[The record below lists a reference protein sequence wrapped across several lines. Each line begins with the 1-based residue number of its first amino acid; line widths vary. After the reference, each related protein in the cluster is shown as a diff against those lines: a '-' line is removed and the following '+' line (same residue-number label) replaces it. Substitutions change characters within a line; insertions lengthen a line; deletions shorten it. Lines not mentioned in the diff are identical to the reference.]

1 MTTTEQAAGW
11 IGVSAP
17 RREDAALIRGRGRF
31 IADVDLPGTL
41 HMAVLRSPFAHAR
54 IEGIDASAAEALEG
68 VHLVITPDDLEGIG
82 AFPTIWRLPGQK
94 ECHTPALA
102 PGKARYAGE
111 PVAAVVADS
120 RYTAEDALDLID
132 VDYEVLDHVV
142 DVEAALEDGAPV
154 INEHMGDNVIIHHV
168 SPGYNALGEVGDLEA
183 AMAEADEVITGRLRI
198 GRYSGVPLE
207 TRGLVADWD
216 ELRQTLTL
224 HSESQVAHLLRTELA
239 AALGIP
245 ETSIRILTPNIG
257 GAFGNKWDRYPEDIL
272 APLASMKLGRPV
284 KWIEDRRESLQATV
298 HGREQVQEWQLAV
311 KSDGTVLGLKGRVL
325 SDQGAHLH
333 SVGIGPAWVTG
344 AAAINQYKIVNY
356 YCDVLGVAT
365 NKTPNSTFRGFGGP
379 EAMFGIERMM
389 DKAARKL
396 GIDPA
401 EIRRKNMIGADEF
414 PYFSHGGAVY
424 DSGDYPAA
432 LAKALEAADYEGLRE
447 EQAALREQGVH
458 RGIGIASYIH
468 VSGFGPSAIL
478 GMLDYY
484 TGGYEGSTVKIDPHG
499 RATLYT
505 GMIPMGQG
513 TETTLA
519 QVAAD
524 HLGIDIANVRV
535 VWGDTDQTPYTGFG
549 SAGSR
554 SNVAAVALI
563 KAIEEIKAKAVRI
576 GAGLLEADPEDVDYG
591 GGRISVK
598 GAEEMRSL
606 SLAEVAQQAY
616 WGHKIPEGDQPGLE
630 ATYVYDPAN
639 FTTAYGTH
647 VAVVDVDVQTGK
659 IDWVKYVVV
668 DDAGTIINPL
678 LVEGQIHGA
687 LAQGLGGAVLE
698 EFVYDQETGQLLSS
712 TLMDYLLPSFTDL
725 PDFEIHHLVTP
736 SPHTEGGFKGMGEA
750 GCFPAGPV
758 LANAVSDALAP
769 LGVEVD
775 QTPVTPSRLWAL
787 IDAASAG

>member
-1 MTTTEQAAGW
+1 MTTTQETRW

-17 RREDAALIRGRGRF
+17 RREDAPLIRGRGRF
-31 IADVDLPGTL
+31 IADVEPAGTL

-54 IEGIDASAAEALEG
+54 IAAIDTSAAESLDG
-68 VHLVITPDDLEGIG
+68 VHCVLTSESLEGIG

-94 ECHTPALA
+94 ESNTPALA
-102 PGKARYAGE
+102 PGKARYVGE

-120 RYTAEDALDLID
+120 RYLAEDALDLID
-132 VDYEVLDHVV
+132 VDYDVLDHVV
-142 DVEAALEDGAPV
+142 DVEAALADGAPV
-154 INEHMGDNVIIHHV
+154 INEDMGDNTIIEYTF
-168 SPGYNALGEVGDLEA
+168 PGINALGVAGDIEA
-183 AMAEADEVITGRLRI
+183 AFADADEIVSGRLKI

-207 TRGLVADWD
+207 TRGLVAEWD
-216 ELRQTLTL
+216 DLRQTLTL
-224 HSESQVAHLLRTELA
+224 HSESQVASLLRTELA

-245 ETSIRILTPNIG
+245 ETSVRILTPNIG

-272 APLASMKLGRPV
+272 VSLASMKLDRPV
-284 KWIEDRRESLQATV
+284 KWIEDRREALQATV
-298 HGREQVQEWQLAV
+298 HGREQLQEWQVAA
-311 KSDGTVLGLKGRVL
+311 KADGTVLGVRGRVL

-344 AAAINQYKIVNY
+344 AAAVNQYKVANY
-356 YCDVLGVAT
+356 HCDVVGVAT

-379 EAMFGIERMM
+379 EGIFGIERMM
-389 DKAARKL
+389 DKTARQL

-401 EIRRKNMIGADEF
+401 ELRRRNMIQADEF
-414 PYFSHGGAVY
+414 PYFSPAGAVY
-424 DSGDYPAA
+424 DSGSYPEA
-432 LAKALEAADYEGLRE
+432 LDKALEAVDYDSLRE
-447 EQAALREQGVH
+447 EQKSLREQGVC

-478 GMLDYY
+478 GFLDYY

-524 HLGIDIANVRV
+524 QLEIDISNVRV

-554 SNVAAVALI
+554 SNVAAVAVI

-576 GAGLLEADPEDVDYG
+576 GAGLLEADPEDVAYSD
-591 GGRISVK
+591 GRISVK

-606 SLAEVAQQAY
+606 TLAEVAQQAY
-616 WGHKIPEGDQPGLE
+616 WAHRIPEGDQPGLE
-630 ATYVYDPAN
+630 ASYVYDPAN
-639 FTTAYGTH
+639 FTTAFGTH
-647 VAVVDVDVQTGK
+647 VAVVDVDTDTGK

-687 LAQGLGGAVLE
+687 LAQGLGGAMLE
-698 EFVYDQETGQLLSS
+698 EFVYDDETGQLLSS

-725 PDFEIHHLVTP
+725 PDFEIHHMVTP

-750 GCFPAGPV
+750 GCFPAGAA
-758 LANAVSDALAP
+758 LANAVTDALSH

-775 QTPVTPSRLWAL
+775 QTPVTPSRLWTL
-787 IDAASAG
+787 IDEATG

>member
-1 MTTTEQAAGW
+1 MTTTQENRW

-17 RREDAALIRGRGRF
+17 RREDAPLIRGRGRY
-31 IADVDLPGTL
+31 IADIEPAGTV
-41 HMAVLRSPFAHAR
+41 HMAILRSPYAHAR
-54 IEGIDASAAEALEG
+54 INGIDTAAAEALDG
-68 VHLVITPDDLEGIG
+68 VHCVLTAADLEGIG
-82 AFPTIWRLPGQK
+82 DFPTIWRLPGQK
-94 ECHTPALA
+94 ECTTPAFA
-102 PGKARYAGE
+102 PGKARYVGE

-120 RYTAEDALDLID
+120 RYLAEDALDLLD
-132 VDYEVLDHVV
+132 VDYEILDHVV
-142 DVEAALEDGAPV
+142 DVEAALADGAPV
-154 INEHMGDNVIIHHV
+154 INEDMGDNTIIEYTF
-168 SPGYNALGEVGDLEA
+168 PGINALGVAGDVDGAFE
-183 AMAEADEVITGRLRI
+183 EADEIVSGRFKV
-198 GRYSGVPLE
+198 GRYSGVALE
-207 TRGLVADWD
+207 TRGHVAEWD
-216 ELRQTLTL
+216 DLRQTLTL
-224 HSESQVAHLLRTELA
+224 HSGSQVASLLRTELA

-245 ETSIRILTPNIG
+245 ETSVRILTPNIG
-257 GAFGNKWDRYPEDIL
+257 GAFGNQWDRYPEDIL
-272 APLASMKLGRPV
+272 VSLASMKLGRPV
-284 KWIEDRRESLQATV
+284 KWIEDRREALQATV
-298 HGREQVQEWQLAV
+298 HGREQLQEWQLAAS
-311 KSDGTVLGLKGRVL
+311 SDGTVLGLKGRVL

-344 AAAINQYKIVNY
+344 AAAVNQYKIANY
-356 YCDVLGVAT
+356 HCDVVGVAT

-389 DKAARKL
+389 DKTARKL

-401 EIRRKNMIGADEF
+401 ELRRRNMIQADEF
-414 PYFSHGGAVY
+414 PYFSPGGAVY
-424 DSGDYPAA
+424 DSGNYPAA
-432 LAKALEAADYEGLRE
+432 LEKALEAVEYDKVRE
-447 EQAALREQGVH
+447 EQQSLRDQGVY

-478 GMLDYY
+478 GILDYY

-524 HLGIDIANVRV
+524 HLEIDIANVRV

-554 SNVAAVALI
+554 SNVAAVAVI

-576 GAGLLEADPEDVDYG
+576 GAGLLEADPDDVAYAD
-591 GGRISVK
+591 GRISVK

-606 SLAEVAQQAY
+606 SLADVAQQAY
-616 WGHKIPEGDQPGLE
+616 WAHKLPEGDQPTLE

-639 FTTAYGTH
+639 FTTACGTH
-647 VAVVDVDVQTGK
+647 VAVVDVDIDTGK

-687 LAQGLGGAVLE
+687 LSNGLGGAMLE
-698 EFVYDQETGQLLSS
+698 EFVYDEESGQLLSS
-712 TLMDYLLPSFTDL
+712 TLMDYLVPSFTDL

-750 GCFPAGPV
+750 GCFPAAGA
-758 LANAVSDALAP
+758 LANAVTDALSH
-769 LGVEVD
+769 LGVEAD
-775 QTPVTPSRLWAL
+775 QTPVTPSRLWSL
-787 IDAASAG
+787 IDQAGG

>member
-1 MTTTEQAAGW
+1 MTTTQQTRW

-17 RREDAALIRGRGRF
+17 RREDATLIRGRGRF
-31 IADVDLPGTL
+31 IADVEPAGTL
-41 HMAVLRSPFAHAR
+41 HLGILRSPFAHAR
-54 IEGIDASAAEALEG
+54 INGIDTSAAAALDG
-68 VHLVITPDDLEGIG
+68 VHLVLTADDLEGIG
-82 AFPTIWRLPGQK
+82 DFPNIWRLPGQK
-94 ECHTPALA
+94 ESTTPAFA
-102 PGKARYAGE
+102 PGKARYVGE
-111 PVAAVVADS
+111 SVAAVVADS
-120 RYTAEDALDLID
+120 RYIAEDALDLIN

-142 DVEAALEDGAPV
+142 DVEAALIDGAPV
-154 INEHMGDNVIIHHV
+154 INEDMGDNAIIEYTF
-168 SPGYNALGEVGDLEA
+168 PGINALGVAGDIDA
-183 AMAEADEVITGRLRI
+183 AFADADEIISGRFHI

-207 TRGLVADWD
+207 TRGLVAEWD
-216 ELRQTLTL
+216 DRRQALTL
-224 HSESQVAHLLRTELA
+224 HSESQVASLLRTELV
-239 AALGIP
+239 AALGLP
-245 ETSIRILTPNIG
+245 ETSVRILTPNIG
-257 GAFGNKWDRYPEDIL
+257 GVFGNKWDRYPEDIL
-272 APLASMKLGRPV
+272 VSLAAMKLDRPV
-284 KWIEDRRESLQATV
+284 KWIEDRRENLQATV
-298 HGREQVQEWQLAV
+298 HGREQVQEWQLAA
-311 KSDGTVLGLKGRVL
+311 KSDGTILGLRGRIL

-344 AAAINQYKIVNY
+344 AAAVNQYKIANY
-356 YCDVLGVAT
+356 HCDVVGVAT

-379 EAMFGIERMM
+379 EGIFGIERMV
-389 DKAARKL
+389 DKTARKL

-401 EIRRKNMIGADEF
+401 ELRRRNMIQADEF
-414 PYFSHGGAVY
+414 PYFSPAGAVY
-424 DSGDYPAA
+424 DSGNYPAA
-432 LAKALEAADYEGLRE
+432 LEKALEAVEYDKMRE
-447 EQAALREQGVH
+447 EQRNLREQGVC

-524 HLGIDIANVRV
+524 HLEIDISNVRV

-554 SNVAAVALI
+554 SNLAAVAPI

-576 GAGLLEADPEDVDYG
+576 GAGLLEADPEDVAYSN
-591 GGRISVK
+591 GRISVK

-606 SLAEVAQQAY
+606 ALAEVAQQAY
-616 WGHKIPEGDQPGLE
+616 WGHRIPEGDHPGLE

-647 VAVVDVDVQTGK
+647 VAVVDVDCDTGK

-668 DDAGTIINPL
+668 DDCGTVINPL

-687 LAQGLGGAVLE
+687 LAQGLGGAILE
-698 EFVYDQETGQLLSS
+698 EFVYDDQA
-712 TLMDYLLPSFTDL
+712 
-725 PDFEIHHLVTP
+725 
-736 SPHTEGGFKGMGEA
+736 GG
-750 GCFPAGPV
+750 
-758 LANAVSDALAP
+758 
-769 LGVEVD
+769 
-775 QTPVTPSRLWAL
+775 
-787 IDAASAG
+787 

>member
-1 MTTTEQAAGW
+1 MTMTQESRW

-17 RREDAALIRGRGRF
+17 RREDASLIRGRGRF
-31 IADVDLPGTL
+31 IADIEPAGTL

-54 IEGIDASAAEALEG
+54 VDGIDTSAAKALEG
-68 VHLVITPDDLEGIG
+68 VHCVLTAADLEGIG

-94 ECHTPALA
+94 QSDTPAFG
-102 PGKARYAGE
+102 PGKVRYVGE

-120 RYTAEDALDLID
+120 RYIAEDALDLID

-142 DVEAALEDGAPV
+142 DVEAAVAEGAPV
-154 INEHMGDNVIIHHV
+154 INESMGDNVIIDYTF
-168 SPGYNALGEVGDLEA
+168 PGINALGVAGDVGA
-183 AMAEADEVITGRLRI
+183 AFEEADEVVSGKFRV

-207 TRGLVADWD
+207 TRGLVAEWD
-216 ELRQTLTL
+216 DLRQTLIL

-272 APLASMKLGRPV
+272 VSLAAMKLRRPV

-298 HGREQVQEWQLAV
+298 HGREQVQEWHLAA
-311 KSDGTVLGLKGRVL
+311 KADGTILGFKGRVL

-344 AAAINQYKIVNY
+344 AAALNQYKIANY
-356 YCDVLGVAT
+356 HCNILGVAT

-379 EAMFGIERMM
+379 EGMFGIERMM
-389 DKAARKL
+389 DKMARRL
-396 GIDPA
+396 GMDPA
-401 EIRRKNMIGADEF
+401 ELRRRNMIQADEF
-414 PYFSHGGAVY
+414 PYFSPGGGVY
-424 DSGDYPAA
+424 DSGNYPAA
-432 LAKALEAADYEGLRE
+432 LAKALEAVEYDRLRE
-447 EQAALREQGVH
+447 EQEELRSQGIYRGV
-458 RGIGIASYIH
+458 GIGSYIH

-478 GMLDYY
+478 GILDYY

-524 HLGIDIANVRV
+524 HLGIDLSNVRV

-554 SNVAAVALI
+554 SNVAAVAII

-576 GAGLLEADPEDVDYG
+576 GAGLLEADPEDVAYSE
-591 GGRISVK
+591 GRISVK

-606 SLAEVAQQAY
+606 SLGEVAQQAY
-616 WGHKIPEGDQPGLE
+616 WAHKIPEGDQPGLE

-647 VAVVDVDVQTGK
+647 VAVVDVDIDTGK
-659 IDWVKYVVV
+659 IKWVNYVVV
-668 DDAGTIINPL
+668 DDCGTVINPL

-687 LAQGLGGAVLE
+687 LAQGLGGAMLE
-698 EFVYDQETGQLLSS
+698 EFVYDDETGQLLSS
-712 TLMDYLLPSFTDL
+712 SLMDYLLPSFTDL

-750 GCFPAGPV
+750 GCFPAAPA
-758 LANAVSDALAP
+758 LANAIGDALSH

-775 QTPVTPSRLWAL
+775 QTPITPSRLWAL
-787 IDAASAG
+787 IAEAGNS

>member
-1 MTTTEQAAGW
+1 MTTTQETRW
-11 IGVSAP
+11 IGVRAP
-17 RREDAALIRGRGRF
+17 RREDAPLIRGRGRF
-31 IADVDLPGTL
+31 IADIEPAGTL

-54 IEGIDASAAEALEG
+54 IDGIDASAAEALEG
-68 VHLVITPDDLEGIG
+68 VHCVLTTDDLDGIG

-94 ECHTPALA
+94 ESNTPALA
-102 PGKARYAGE
+102 PGKARYVGE
-111 PVAAVVADS
+111 PIAAVVADS
-120 RYTAEDALDLID
+120 RYVAEDALDLID

-142 DVEAALEDGAPV
+142 DVEAALADGAPV
-154 INEHMGDNVIIHHV
+154 INEDMGDNTIIEYTF
-168 SPGYNALGEVGDLEA
+168 PGINALGVAGDIEGA
-183 AMAEADEVITGRLRI
+183 FAEADEIISGKFRI

-207 TRGLVADWD
+207 TRGLVAEWD
-216 ELRQTLTL
+216 DLRQTLTL
-224 HSESQVAHLLRTELA
+224 HSESQVASLLRTELA
-239 AALGIP
+239 AALGLP
-245 ETSIRILTPNIG
+245 ETSVRILTPNIG

-272 APLASMKLGRPV
+272 VSLAAMKLDRPV
-284 KWIEDRRESLQATV
+284 KWIEDRREALQATV
-298 HGREQVQEWQLAV
+298 HGRQQLQEWQLAA
-311 KSDGTVLGLKGRVL
+311 KADGTVLGLKGRVL

-333 SVGIGPAWVTG
+333 SVGLGPAWVTG
-344 AAAINQYKIVNY
+344 AAAVNQYKIANY
-356 YCDVLGVAT
+356 HCDLVGVAT

-379 EAMFGIERMM
+379 EAIFGIERMM
-389 DKAARKL
+389 EKTARKL

-401 EIRRKNMIGADEF
+401 ELRRRNMIQADEF
-414 PYFSHGGAVY
+414 PYFSPGGAVY
-424 DSGDYPAA
+424 DSGSYPEA
-432 LAKALEAADYEGLRE
+432 LEKALEAVEYDQLRE
-447 EQAALREQGVH
+447 TQQSLRDQGVY

-478 GMLDYY
+478 GFLDYY

-505 GMIPMGQG
+505 GMIPIGQG

-524 HLGIDIANVRV
+524 QLGIDISNVKV

-554 SNVAAVALI
+554 SNVAAVAVI
-563 KAIEEIKAKAVRI
+563 KAIEEIRAKAVRI
-576 GAGLLEADPEDVDYG
+576 GAGLLEADPEDVAYAD
-591 GGRISVK
+591 GRISVK

-606 SLAEVAQQAY
+606 TLADVAQQAY
-616 WGHKIPEGDQPGLE
+616 WAHRIPEGDQPGLE
-630 ATYVYDPAN
+630 ASYVYDPAN

-647 VAVVDVDVQTGK
+647 VAVVDVDADTGK

-668 DDAGTIINPL
+668 DDCGTIINPL

-687 LAQGLGGAVLE
+687 LAHGLGGAMLE
-698 EFVYDQETGQLLSS
+698 EFVYDDETGQLLSS

-736 SPHTEGGFKGMGEA
+736 SPHTEGGFKGMGES
-750 GCFPAGPV
+750 GCFPSAAA
-758 LANAVSDALAP
+758 LANAVGDALSH

-775 QTPVTPSRLWAL
+775 QTPVTPSRLWTL
-787 IDAASAG
+787 IDQAGG

>member
-1 MTTTEQAAGW
+1 MTATQSTGW

-17 RREDAALIRGRGRF
+17 RREDAPLIRGRGRF
-31 IADVDLPGTL
+31 IADVSPAGAIHL
-41 HMAVLRSPFAHAR
+41 AVLRSPFAHAR
-54 IEGIDASAAEALEG
+54 INGVDTSAAESLPG
-68 VHLVITPDDLEGIG
+68 VHGVITADDLEGIG
-82 AFPTIWRLPGQK
+82 AFPTVWRLPGQK

-102 PGKARYAGE
+102 PGKARYVGE
-111 PVAAVVADS
+111 PVAAVIADS
-120 RYTAEDALDLID
+120 RYIAEDALDLIE

-142 DVEAALEDGAPV
+142 DVEAALAEDAPV
-154 INEHMGDNVIIHHV
+154 INEHMGDNVIIEYTF
-168 SPGYNALGEVGDLEA
+168 PGINALGVAGDLDGA
-183 AMAEADEVITGRLRI
+183 FAEADEVITGRFRI

-216 ELRQTLTL
+216 DLRQTLTL

-272 APLASMKLGRPV
+272 VSLASMRLGRPV

-298 HGREQVQEWQLAV
+298 HGRQQLQEWQLAV
-311 KSDGTVLGLKGRVL
+311 RSDGALLGLKGRVL

-344 AAAINQYKIVNY
+344 AAAVNQYKIANY
-356 YCDVLGVAT
+356 HCDVLGVAT

-379 EAMFGIERMM
+379 EAMFGIERMV

-401 EIRRKNMIGADEF
+401 EIRRMNMIGADEF
-414 PYFSHGGAVY
+414 PYFSPGGAVY
-424 DSGDYPAA
+424 DSGNYPTA
-432 LAKALEAADYEGLRE
+432 LAKALEAVEYDRLRE
-447 EQAALREQGVH
+447 EQAALREQGVR
-458 RGIGIASYIH
+458 RGIGIGSYIH

-524 HLGIDIANVRV
+524 HLEIDIANVRV

-554 SNVAAVALI
+554 SNVAAVAVI

-576 GAGLLEADPEDVDYG
+576 GAGLLEADPEDVAYG
-591 GGRISVK
+591 DGRISVK

-606 SLAEVAQQAY
+606 TLAEVAQQAY

-687 LAQGLGGAVLE
+687 LAQGLGGAILE
-698 EFVYDQETGQLLSS
+698 EFVYDEETGQLLSS
-712 TLMDYLLPSFTDL
+712 SLMDYLLPSFTDL
-725 PDFEIHHLVTP
+725 PDFEIHHLETP

-750 GCFPAGPV
+750 GCFPAGAV
-758 LANAVSDALAP
+758 VANAVTDALSD
-769 LGVEVD
+769 LGIEVD
-775 QTPVTPSRLWAL
+775 ETPVTPARLWGL
-787 IDAASAG
+787 INAAGG

>member
-1 MTTTEQAAGW
+1 MTATQETRW
-11 IGVSAP
+11 IGVSAA
-17 RREDAALIRGRGRF
+17 RREDAPLIRGRGRF
-31 IADVDLPGTL
+31 IADIEPAGTL

-54 IEGIDASAAEALEG
+54 INGIDTSAAEALDG
-68 VHLVITPDDLEGIG
+68 VQLVLTGDDLEGIG

-94 ECHTPALA
+94 ECDTPALA
-102 PGKARYAGE
+102 PGKARYVGE

-120 RYTAEDALDLID
+120 RYIAEDALDLID

-142 DVEAALEDGAPV
+142 DVEAALADGAPL
-154 INEHMGDNVIIHHV
+154 INEDMGDNAVIEYTF
-168 SPGYNALGEVGDLEA
+168 PGVNALGVAGDVA
-183 AMAEADEVITGRLRI
+183 AAFEDADEVITGRFRI

-207 TRGLVADWD
+207 TRGLVAEWD
-216 ELRQTLTL
+216 DLRHTLTL
-224 HSESQVAHLLRTELA
+224 HSESQVAHLLRTELS

-245 ETSIRILTPNIG
+245 EPSIRILTPHIG

-272 APLASMKLGRPV
+272 VSLAAMRLGRPV
-284 KWIEDRRESLQATV
+284 KWIEDRREALRATV
-298 HGREQVQEWQLAV
+298 HGREQVQYWQMAAR
-311 KSDGTVLGLKGRVL
+311 SDGVILGFKGRVL

-344 AAAINQYKIVNY
+344 AAAVNQYKIANY
-356 YCDVLGVAT
+356 HCDVVGVAT

-389 DKAARKL
+389 DKTARKL

-401 EIRRKNMIGADEF
+401 ELRRRNMIQADEF
-414 PYFSHGGAVY
+414 PYFSPGGAVY
-424 DSGDYPAA
+424 DSGNYPGA
-432 LAKALEAADYEGLRE
+432 LEKALEAVEYDRARA
-447 EQAALREQGVH
+447 EQQNLREQGIY

-499 RATLYT
+499 RTTLYT

-524 HLGIDIANVRV
+524 HLGIDISDVRV

-576 GAGLLEADPEDVDYG
+576 GAGLLEADPEDVTYAD
-591 GGRISVK
+591 GRISVR

-606 SLAEVAQQAY
+606 TLADVAQQAY
-616 WGHKIPEGDQPGLE
+616 WGHRIPEGDQPGLE

-647 VAVVDVDVQTGK
+647 VAVVDVDIDTGK

-668 DDAGTIINPL
+668 DDCGTVINPL

-687 LAQGLGGAVLE
+687 LAQGLGGALLE
-698 EFVYDQETGQLLSS
+698 EFVYDDETGQLLSS

-750 GCFPAGPV
+750 GCFPAAAA
-758 LANAVSDALAP
+758 LTNAVADALSH

-775 QTPVTPSRLWAL
+775 RTPVTPSRLWAL
-787 IDAASAG
+787 IDQAKG

>member
-1 MTTTEQAAGW
+1 MTTTQETGW
-11 IGVSAP
+11 IGRSAP
-17 RREDAALIRGRGRF
+17 RREDGPLIRGRGRF
-31 IADVDLPGTL
+31 IADIEPAGTL

-54 IEGIDASAAEALEG
+54 ISAIDTSAAGALDG
-68 VHLVITPDDLEGIG
+68 VHLVLTADDLDGVG
-82 AFPTIWRLPGQK
+82 DFPTIWRLPGQK
-94 ECHTPALA
+94 ESDTPALA
-102 PGKARYAGE
+102 PGKARYVGE

-120 RYTAEDALDLID
+120 RYVAEDGLDLIE

-142 DVEAALEDGAPV
+142 GVEAAIAEDAPV
-154 INEHMGDNVIIHHV
+154 INEHMGDNAIIEYTF
-168 SPGYNALGEVGDLEA
+168 PGINALGEAGDVA
-183 AMAEADEVITGRLRI
+183 AAFDEADEIVSGRFHI

-207 TRGLVADWD
+207 TRGLVVEWD
-216 ELRQTLTL
+216 DLRQTLTV
-224 HSESQVAHLLRTELA
+224 HSESQVASLFRTELA
-239 AALGIP
+239 AALGLP
-245 ETSIRILTPNIG
+245 ETAVRVLTPNIG

-272 APLASMKLGRPV
+272 VSVAAMRLGRPV
-284 KWIEDRRESLQATV
+284 KWIEDRRESLRATV
-298 HGREQVQEWQLAV
+298 HGREQVQEWRLAAR
-311 KSDGTVLGLKGRVL
+311 SDGTILGLKGRVL

-344 AAAINQYKIVNY
+344 AAAVNQYKIANY
-356 YCDVLGVAT
+356 HCDVIGVAT

-379 EAMFGIERMM
+379 EAMFGIERMVDKTARRLGM
-389 DKAARKL
+389 DQ
-396 GIDPA
+396 A

-414 PYFSHGGAVY
+414 PYFSPGGAVY
-424 DSGDYPAA
+424 DSGNYPAA
-432 LAKALEAADYEGLRE
+432 LEKALEAVEYDKLRA
-447 EQAALREQGVH
+447 EQQSLREQGIY
-458 RGIGIASYIH
+458 RGVGIASYIH

-478 GMLDYY
+478 GFLDYY

-524 HLGIDIANVRV
+524 HLEIDIANVRV

-563 KAIEEIKAKAVRI
+563 KAIDEIKAKAVRI
-576 GAGLLEADPEDVDYG
+576 GAGLLEADPDDVAYAD
-591 GGRISVK
+591 GRISVK
-598 GAEEMRSL
+598 GAEEMKSL
-606 SLAEVAQQAY
+606 TLAEVAQQAY
-616 WGHKIPEGDQPGLE
+616 WGHHIPEGDQPTLE

-647 VAVVDVDVQTGK
+647 VAVVDVDIDTGK
-659 IDWVKYVVV
+659 IDWVRYVVV
-668 DDAGTIINPL
+668 DDCGTVINPL

-687 LAQGLGGAVLE
+687 LAQGLGGAMLE
-698 EFVYDQETGQLLSS
+698 EFVYDEETGQLLSS
-712 TLMDYLLPSFTDL
+712 SLMDYLLPSFTDL
-725 PDFEIHHLVTP
+725 PDFDIHHLVTP

-750 GCFPAGPV
+750 GCFPAAPA
-758 LANAVSDALAP
+758 LANAVVDALSD

-775 QTPVTPSRLWAL
+775 QTPITPSRLWTL
-787 IDAASAG
+787 IEQARG